1 MPKRANEPI
10 PEERATVLVVD
21 DDRSMCELVAV
32 WLRAQ
37 GHTCLIAT
45 TAAEG
50 REALRDPRVS
60 LCLCDLDLGPQSGLE
75 LAEEAGNLAPEVALV
90 MMSGTDDVTA
100 VEQTLRLGA
109 YDYLLKPFRESELA
123 IAVRNAFHR
132 RRFELESRDL
142 HRRLEEAVETRT
154 LELALSRE
162 ETIQRLAQAIEFRDA
177 STGQH
182 VERMSELCRM
192 LARRVGIAAGRAALI
207 RTASLL
213 HDIGKLGIPDRIL
226 SKPDSLESDEWEEM
240 KTHTT
245 LGHRLLSGS
254 SSELVELAAT
264 IALTHHERV
273 DGTGYPS
280 GLSGEEI
287 PIEGRIAAVCDVFDA
302 LTSSRPY
309 RERPFTV
316 DEAAAVMR
324 ADRGGAFDAPIL
336 DIFLSSLDEVKRISA
351 RYAENGNLVTA
362 A

>member
-1 MPKRANEPI
+1 MPQHAAEPDVGR
-10 PEERATVLVVD
+10 PATVLVVD
-21 DDRSMCELVAV
+21 DDWGLCQLVAT
-32 WLRAQ
+32 WLRTQ
-37 GHTCLIAT
+37 GHDCLIAT

-50 REALRDPRVS
+50 RDVLRTAEVS
-60 LCLCDLDLGPQSGLE
+60 LCLCDLDLGAQSGLE
-75 LAEEAGNLAPEVALV
+75 LAQEIGDLAPEVALV
-90 MMSGTDDVTA
+90 MMSGSDDVTA
-100 VEQTLRLGA
+100 VEQSLRCGA

-142 HRRLEEAVETRT
+142 RRRLEEAVESRK

-162 ETIQRLAQAIEFRDA
+162 ETIQRLARAIEFRDTT
-177 STGQH
+177 TGQH
-182 VERMSELCRM
+182 VERMSEFCRM
-192 LARRVGIAAGRAALI
+192 LARRVGIAPDRAALI

-226 SKPDSLESDEWEEM
+226 AKPGRLADDEWDEM
-240 KTHTT
+240 KRHTL

-273 DGTGYPS
+273 DGSGYPS
-280 GLSGEEI
+280 GFSGDDI

-302 LTSSRPY
+302 LTSPRPY

-316 DEAAAVMR
+316 EEAMGIMR
-324 ADRGGAFDAPIL
+324 AERGRAFDAPVL
-336 DIFLSSLDEVKRISA
+336 DIFFSALDDVKRIRA
-351 RYAENGNLVTA
+351 RYADNGNLVA

>member
-1 MPKRANEPI
+1 MPKRAPYPGSGEPAAI
-10 PEERATVLVVD
+10 LVVD
-21 DDRSMCELVAV
+21 DDPALCELVAV

-37 GHTCLIAT
+37 GHHPLIAT
-45 TAAEG
+45 TAGEG
-50 REALRDPRVS
+50 REALRKREVE
-60 LCLCDLDLGPQSGLE
+60 LCLCDLDLGRDSGLE
-75 LAEEAGNLAPEVALV
+75 LARDIGDLAPDVAVV
-90 MMSGTDDVTA
+90 MMSGSDDVAA
-100 VEQTLRLGA
+100 VEQSLVLGA

-132 RRFELESRDL
+132 RRIEQESREL
-142 HRRLEEAVETRT
+142 QRQLSEVLEFRT

-162 ETIQRLAQAIEFRDA
+162 ETIQRLARAIEFRDS

-182 VERMSELCRM
+182 VERMSEFCRL
-192 LARRVGIAAGRAALI
+192 LAVRVAIPADRAALI

-226 SKPDSLESDEWEEM
+226 LKPAGLDEDEWDRM
-240 KTHTT
+240 KRHTT
-245 LGHRLLSGS
+245 LGHQLLSGS

-273 DGTGYPS
+273 DGSGYPN
-280 GLSGEEI
+280 GLRGDEI

-309 RERPFTV
+309 RERPYTV
-316 DEAAAVMR
+316 EEALAIMR
-324 ADRGGAFDAPIL
+324 AERDGALDPDVLDVFLDA
-336 DIFLSSLDEVKRISA
+336 LDEVKRIRA
-351 RYAENGNLVTA
+351 RYADNGNLVTA